1 MTYEDIFNE
10 KSVEEAKKRIQDLSK
25 AHLEALEEEFA
36 NNTRFLEKNSKH
48 YQEAYFEFERRKT
61 KLSSDTEK
69 KIADIQ
75 RYYLIN
81 TSAFRRRQL
90 LRNEQ
95 EILEEKIRNAEKE
108 RDAILSIQEDL
119 GQELTVEQNDRL
131 EKLKKGIEEY
141 LDSIDSISE
150 QIEENDKK
158 IEESDNKH
166 QKKRLE
172 KLKKYDEA
180 YKRLSKAQL
189 DREKDSAKTK
199 ERLQKD
205 LNKAEDLGFFSRKKA
220 KVSAYMRY
228 GLSNLRD
235 SVDVMSGENGFET
248 AKNVAFEA
256 KENLANIGSVV
267 GEQVGGLIKNK
278 LKETFTGNAKFEGI
292 NAAIQDV
299 TSHRTRIMARLQGVD
314 NGKEYDYAGLMDTVS
329 KNLAVSPYVTQK
341 AFMQK
346 LDEAVDRGIAYNVE
360 QRAFLSTIKD
370 DIATTFDAFDSNL
383 MRIIK
388 LQQADSTAAR
398 LGMEAALTK
407 TLNGVF
413 KDSSYLTDEVY
424 KNVRSTLVETE
435 STMTREMSTEF
446 EYVVQKW
453 MGALYSLGASNELIN
468 QVAQGLNYIGTG
480 NVQALAN
487 NAPLQTLFA
496 MSASRANNVDYADLL
511 VGGLTTEKTNELL
524 KSMVEYLKEI
534 AEDNRN
540 NNVVK
545 SAYGDIYKM
554 SLADMRAITSLTERD
569 ISSIYSQNM
578 SYKDMGNELSQQ
590 FSNIS
595 KRLSMSE
602 MIKNVTDN
610 FIYSLGS
617 EITQN
622 AASYVLWQITD
633 MIQNE
638 TGGIHLPAISVF
650 GNMVDLSSFTIE
662 GMMKT
667 GLVGLAT
674 LGQIGNIFSSIGNK
688 GGLSLSA
695 WNYTDTLQRGQIET
709 QTAGSISTT
718 SGSTYVG
725 SSSSSDMKNSSIA
738 SATED
743 AGEVS
748 EITNADNESEYTF
761 DDWYKSVLIDKEPIY
776 TKSGEEFSVSDLY
789 ETMYRDR
796 VPVPVEISPLTKLG
810 SALDALATY
819 LLNAHRITDVN
830 IKKSDIFVPVTV
842 QDFESKF
849 KNEIRNYIKSV
860 YIETLSQELKEN
872 LIGNTRGASSAT
884 IAKVCDK
891 ILNDKVDVMVEN
903 DGFDLFLANSYALH
917 G

>member
-1 MTYEDIFNE
+1 MD
-10 KSVEEAKKRIQDLSK
+10 KDLSNLVK
-25 AHLEALEEEFA
+25 EEENRLKELYGIKKQLKDIEDDINRARAASNKAFNQ
-36 NNTRFLEKNSKH
+36 NNKKEYELQKQRMKESQQEQEKVLRLVNKL
-48 YQEAYFEFERRKT
+48 AVRNATKEFEIQKENIEKIQKRRIE
-61 KLSSDTEK
+61 SEA
-69 KIADIQ
+69 KIADLENKKRKTISKEKRKEIDDEIKANKEVLSGLDRQ
-75 RYYLIN
+75 VQNNKKLYELDKKRSDAVKKIREESQKEYNLSKSLMKGPS
-81 TSAFRRRQL
+81 TSNKIEGARLHTSTKTKDYADL
-90 LRNEQ
+90 LKQKEEERNE
-95 EILEEKIRNAEKE
+95 
-108 RDAILSIQEDL
+108 L
-119 GQELTVEQNDRL
+119 GRQG
-131 EKLKKGIEEY
+131 KL
-141 LDSIDSISE
+141 D
-150 QIEENDKK
+150 
-158 IEESDNKH
+158 ES
-166 QKKRLE
+166 
-172 KLKKYDEA
+172 
-180 YKRLSKAQL
+180 
-189 DREKDSAKTK
+189 T
-199 ERLQKD
+199 
-205 LNKAEDLGFFSRKKA
+205 
-220 KVSAYMRY
+220 
-228 GLSNLRD
+228 LSNY
-235 SVDVMSGENGFET
+235 N
-248 AKNVAFEA
+248 
-256 KENLANIGSVV
+256 KEM
-267 GEQVGGLIKNK
+267 NK
-278 LKETFTGNAKFEGI
+278 LKLKEFGWGVLSNAMDKIGSEISNIANKALNGI
-292 NAAIQDV
+292 NEAIQDV
-299 TSHRTRIMARLQGVD
+299 TSHRTRVMTRLQGA
-314 NGKEYDYAGLMDTVS
+314 GGSEYDYAGLMDTVS
-329 KNLAVSPYVTQK
+329 KNLAVSPYITQR
-341 AFMQK
+341 AFMKK
-346 LDEAVDRGIAYNVE
+346 LDEAVDKGIAYNVE
-360 QRAFLSTIKD
+360 QRTFLATVSDK
-370 DIATTFDAFDSNL
+370 IATTFDAFDSNL
-383 MRIIK
+383 LRLIK

-407 TLNGVF
+407 TLNSVF
-413 KDSSYLTDEVY
+413 SDSSYLTDEVY
-424 KNVRSTLVETE
+424 KNVRGALVEAE
-435 STMTREMSTEF
+435 STMGRNMATEF

-453 MGALYSLGASNELIN
+453 LGSLYSLGASNELIN
-468 QVAQGLNYIGTG
+468 QIAQGLNYIGTG
-480 NVQALAN
+480 NVQALASN
-487 NAPLQTLFA
+487 SPLQTLFA
-496 MSASRANNVDYADLL
+496 MSASRAQGVDYADLL

-534 AEDNRN
+534 AEDNKN

-545 SAYGDIYKM
+545 SAYGDLYKM
-554 SLADMRAITSLTERD
+554 SLADMRAITSLTSSD

-578 SYKDMGNELSQQ
+578 SYSDMGNALSSQ
-590 FSNIS
+590 FNSIS
-595 KRLSMSE
+595 KRLSTSE
-602 MIKNVTDN
+602 MIKNVVDN
-610 FIYSLGS
+610 FVYSLGS

-622 AASYVLWQITD
+622 AVSYVLWEVTD
-633 MIQNE
+633 LIEQS

-761 DDWYKSVLIDKEPIY
+761 DDWYKAILVDQEPIY

-789 ETMYRDR
+789 ETMYRNR

>member
-1 MTYEDIFNE
+1 MDKDLSNLVKEEENRLKELYGIKKQLKDIEDDINRARAASNKAFNQDNKKEYELQKQRMKESQQEKEKVLRLVNKLAVRNATKEFEAQKEDIE
-10 KSVEEAKKRIQDLSK
+10 KIQKRRIESEA
-25 AHLEALEEEFA
+25 
-36 NNTRFLEKNSKH
+36 
-48 YQEAYFEFERRKT
+48 
-61 KLSSDTEK
+61 
-69 KIADIQ
+69 KIADLESKKRKTVSKEKRKEIDDEIKANKEV
-75 RYYLIN
+75 L
-81 TSAFRRRQL
+81 SSLDRQVQNNKKL
-90 LRNEQ
+90 YELDKKRSDAVK
-95 EILEEKIRNAEKE
+95 KIREEAQKE
-108 RDAILSIQEDL
+108 
-119 GQELTVEQNDRL
+119 
-131 EKLKKGIEEY
+131 
-141 LDSIDSISE
+141 
-150 QIEENDKK
+150 
-158 IEESDNKH
+158 
-166 QKKRLE
+166 
-172 KLKKYDEA
+172 
-180 YKRLSKAQL
+180 YKLSKSLMKGPSTSNKLEGARL
-189 DREKDSAKTK
+189 HTSTKTK
-199 ERLQKD
+199 EYADLLKQKEEER
-205 LNKAEDLGFFSRKKA
+205 NELGKKGGLDE
-220 KVSAYMRY
+220 ST
-228 GLSNLRD
+228 LSNY
-235 SVDVMSGENGFET
+235 N
-248 AKNVAFEA
+248 
-256 KENLANIGSVV
+256 KEM
-267 GEQVGGLIKNK
+267 NK
-278 LKETFTGNAKFEGI
+278 LKLKEFGWGVLSNMTEKIGELTTNLVKSGLNKVNE
-292 NAAIQDV
+292 AIQDV
-299 TSHRTRIMARLQGVD
+299 TSHRTRVMTRLQGVD
-314 NGKEYDYAGLMDTVS
+314 NGKEYDYAGLMDVVS

-346 LDEAVDRGIAYNVE
+346 LDEAVDKGIAYNVE
-360 QRAFLSTIKD
+360 QRAFLSTMSEK
-370 DIATTFDAFDSNL
+370 IATTFDAFDSNL

-496 MSASRANNVDYADLL
+496 MSASRANNVGYADLL

-545 SAYGDIYKM
+545 SAYGDIYSM
-554 SLADMRAITSLTERD
+554 SLADMRAITSLTEGD

-578 SYKDMGNELSQQ
+578 SYKDMGKELSQQ
-590 FSNIS
+590 FSSIT
-595 KRLSMSE
+595 KRLSTSE
-602 MIKNVTDN
+602 RISNVIDN

-622 AASYVLWQITD
+622 AASYVLWEITD
-633 MIQNE
+633 LIEQS

-650 GNMVDLSSFTIE
+650 GNMVDLSAFTIE

-688 GGLSLSA
+688 GGLNLKA
-695 WNYTDTLQRGQIET
+695 WNYVDKLERGQVET
-709 QTAGSISTT
+709 KYSGSISTT
-718 SGSTYVG
+718 SRSTYVG
-725 SSSSSDMKNSSIA
+725 SGSSSDMKNSSIA

-743 AGEVS
+743 TGDVA
-748 EITNADNESEYTF
+748 EITNAGNESEYTF
-761 DDWYKSVLIDKEPIY
+761 DDWYKAVLIDKEPIY
-776 TKSGEEFSVSDLY
+776 TRSGEEFSVSDLY
-789 ETMYRDR
+789 STMYKSRI
-796 VPVPVEISPLTKLG
+796 PVPVEISPLTKLG
-810 SALDALATY
+810 GTLEALAAY
-819 LLNAHRITDVN
+819 MMNANRVMDVN
-830 IKKSDIFVPVTV
+830 IKKADAVVPMSV

-849 KNEIRNYIKSV
+849 KNEIKNYIKSV
-860 YIETLSQELKEN
+860 YINEISQELKEN
-872 LIGNTRGASSAT
+872 LIGNIRGANGAT
-884 IAKVCDK
+884 IAKVCEKIMNDK
-891 ILNDKVDVMVEN
+891 IDVMVEN

>member
-1 MTYEDIFNE
+1 MTYEEIFND
-10 KSVEEAKKRIQDLSK
+10 KRVEEARKRIEGLSEKHLK
-25 AHLEALEEEFA
+25 ALQKDFEES
-36 NNTRFLEKNSKH
+36 TRFLNKNSEEYEKR
-48 YQEAYFEFERRKT
+48 YREFERI
-61 KLSSDTEK
+61 KLKLTTATEK
-69 KIADIQ
+69 KIEDIQ
-75 RYYLIN
+75 KHYLKS
-81 TSAFRRRQL
+81 TSYFRKRQI
-90 LRNEQ
+90 LRDEQ
-95 EILEEKIRNAEKE
+95 EALREKIKEAERE
-108 RDAILSIQEDL
+108 RDILKKIQEDL
-119 GQELTVEQNDRL
+119 GQELTDEQTARL
-131 EKLKKGIEEY
+131 EKAKVDIKEYGKQIGRISSQITKG
-141 LDSIDSISE
+141 DR
-150 QIEENDKK
+150 K
-158 IEESDNKH
+158 IEQSDNDA
-166 QKKRLE
+166 QKKKLAR
-172 KLKKYDEA
+172 LKKYEEA
-180 YKRLSKAQL
+180 SKKLSKAQL

-205 LNKAEDLGFFSRKKA
+205 LDKAGSKKD

-228 GLSNLRD
+228 GLSNLRN
-235 SVDVMSGENGFET
+235 SIDVMSGKNGFET

-346 LDEAVDRGIAYNVE
+346 LDEAVDKGIAYNVE

-487 NAPLQTLFA
+487 NVPLQTLFA

-554 SLADMRAITSLTERD
+554 SLADMRAITSLTEGD

-633 MIQNE
+633 IIQNE

-650 GNMVDLSSFTIE
+650 GNMVDLSAFTIE

-674 LGQIGNIFSSIGNK
+674 LGQIGNIFSSLNNK
-688 GGLSLSA
+688 GGLKLDE
-695 WNYTDTLQRGQIET
+695 WNYADRLERGQIET
-709 QTAGSISTT
+709 QTAGSISST

-743 AGEVS
+743 AGEVA
-748 EITNADNESEYTF
+748 EITNAENESDYTF
-761 DDWYKSVLIDKEPIY
+761 DDWYNAVLIDKEPIY
-776 TKSGEEFSVSDLY
+776 TRSGEEFSVSDLY
-789 ETMYRDR
+789 NTMYKSR

-810 SALDALATY
+810 SALEALAAY
-819 LLNAHRITDVN
+819 MMNANRIMDVN
-830 IKKSDIFVPVTV
+830 IKKADVTVPMSV

-849 KNEIRNYIKSV
+849 KNEIKNYIKSV
-860 YIETLSQELKEN
+860 YINEISQELKEN
-872 LIGNTRGASSAT
+872 LIGNIRGANGAT
-884 IAKVCDK
+884 IARVCEKIMNDK
-891 ILNDKVDVMVEN
+891 IDVMVEN